1 MKRYMRKVICMLVAA
16 LVMGSL
22 TACGKDL
29 NHYTKKES
37 EALMEEVIGQDV
49 TYISTDK
56 YPKEKKVVHMF
67 EDEDG
72 VEFAVI
78 SEMSQGWF
86 EVGLYHCYISDNY
99 VAAKQET
106 HEQEIMGILE
116 QYGLKQYLR
125 DPSYT
130 LDEEI
135 ALGEG
140 ACPDVLYFE
149 LPIGTV
155 EENKEV
161 IENMAAA
168 GAQID
173 EMLSIC
179 YDEDYALAVDLEG
192 GDYQNY
198 VSYTGMNLR
207 FMYEAVAYDGRVYE
221 ASDMMIFPWS
231 MTEEE
236 RWSEEALYEYLEAQL
251 TEAVGREKEE

>member
-1 MKRYMRKVICMLVAA
+1 MKKLVVICMAVL
-16 LVMGSL
+16 MMCSL
-22 TACGKDL
+22 TACAGNL
-29 NHYTKKES
+29 NHYTKQES
-37 EALMEEVIGQDV
+37 EALMEDVIGQDV
-49 TYISTDK
+49 TYVSTEK
-56 YPKEKKVVHMF
+56 YPKEKKVVHLF

-86 EVGLYHCYISDNY
+86 SAGLYRCYISDNY
-99 VAAKQET
+99 VAAKLEA
-106 HEQEIMGILE
+106 HEQEIMDILE
-116 QYGLKQYLR
+116 QYELKQYLR
-125 DPSYT
+125 DPSYV
-130 LDEEI
+130 LDEDI

-140 ACPDVLYFE
+140 ACPDVFYFE
-149 LPIGTV
+149 LPIGSV

-161 IENMAAA
+161 IEHMAAA

-173 EMLSIC
+173 ELLSFC
-179 YDEDYALAVDLEG
+179 YDEDYALSVDLEG

-221 ASDMMIFPWS
+221 KSDMMWFEWS
-231 MTEEE
+231 LTEED

-251 TEAVGREKEE
+251 AEAVGREPEE

>member
-1 MKRYMRKVICMLVAA
+1 MKKIISLCVAA
-16 LVMGSL
+16 LMMCSL
-22 TACGKDL
+22 TACTGDL

-49 TYISTDK
+49 TYVSTDK
-56 YPKEKKVVHMF
+56 YPKEKKVVHLF

-86 EVGLYHCYISDNY
+86 SVGLYRCYISDNY
-99 VAAKQET
+99 VAAKLEA
-106 HEQEIMGILE
+106 HEQEIMDILE
-116 QYGLKQYLR
+116 QYGLKQYFR
-125 DPSYT
+125 DPSYV
-130 LDEEI
+130 LDEDI

-140 ACPDVLYFE
+140 ACPDVFYFE

-161 IENMAAA
+161 IEHMAAA

-173 EMLSIC
+173 ELLSIV
-179 YDEDYALAVDLEG
+179 YDEEYAMNVALEG

-198 VSYTGMNLR
+198 VDYTGMNLR
-207 FMYEAVAYDGRVYE
+207 FMYEGVAYDGRVYE
-221 ASDMMIFPWS
+221 KSDMMSFEWS
-231 MTEEE
+231 LTEEE
-236 RWSEEALYEYLEAQL
+236 RWSEEVLYEYLESQL
-251 TEAVGREKEE
+251 AEAVGREPEE